1 LLKARS
7 PGFCATDRIGKDQ
20 LTVDLLECVLLE
32 GKVLSSVETLGYPM
46 SILVVRSFVVFSY
59 SF

>member
-1 LLKARS
+1 
-7 PGFCATDRIGKDQ
+7 
-20 LTVDLLECVLLE
+20 LLE